1 MVKKIKKINFLGVVI
16 ISDKTEA
23 SGVKIK
29 RGRPKKKAPELP
41 NFKTERDVR
50 NYLLKTGLELSLELK
65 NIAMKKNNIKRPDV
79 SNAKNQQY
87 KTALASLKTIN
98 EILKDKQLDKLEEK
112 LELMENGI
120 TERML
125 EKTSSDMKENI
136 SSEALEEISKLN
148 EELANLKA

>member
-1 MVKKIKKINFLGVVI
+1 
-16 ISDKTEA
+16 
-23 SGVKIK
+23 
-29 RGRPKKKAPELP
+29 
-41 NFKTERDVR
+41 
-50 NYLLKTGLELSLELK
+50 
-65 NIAMKKNNIKRPDV
+65 MKKNNIKRPDV

-120 TERML
+120 TEGLL
-125 EKTSSDMKENI
+125 ENTSSDMKENI